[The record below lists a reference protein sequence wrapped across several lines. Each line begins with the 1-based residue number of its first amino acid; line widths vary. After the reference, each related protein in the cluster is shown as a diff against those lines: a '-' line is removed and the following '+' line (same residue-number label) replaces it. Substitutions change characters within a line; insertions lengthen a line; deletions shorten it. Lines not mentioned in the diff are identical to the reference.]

1 VAALDVLLLD
11 NHLLAVAKPA
21 GIPVVPDA
29 SGDAS
34 LLELAK
40 TWLKAELDK
49 PGAVFL
55 GVVHRLD
62 RPVTGVVLFARTSK
76 SAARLS
82 AQFRSRAVRKTY
94 LALLEGDVRGEEGEI
109 EQWLVKDERANRV
122 GVASSNAVGALR
134 ATTAWRVLARREG
147 RTLVRFEPA
156 TGRPH
161 QLRLAAAEGLG
172 APILGDLKYA
182 AQRPLADRS
191 VALHAWKL
199 SLEHPTRR
207 APVDLLGP
215 IPASAWW
222 SEWKRDLERLDS

>member
-21 GIPVVPDA
+21 GMPVVPDA

-40 TWLKAELDK
+40 AWLKAELEK

-82 AQFRSRAVRKTY
+82 AQFRSREVRKIY
-94 LALLEGDVRGEEGEI
+94 LALLEGEVRGDAGEL

-122 GVASSNAVGALR
+122 RVADSRAGGALR
-134 ATTAWRVLARREG
+134 TATTWRVLARRSDKV
-147 RTLVRFEPA
+147 LVHFEPS

-172 APILGDLKYA
+172 APILGDLKYGA
-182 AQRPLADRS
+182 LRPLADRS

-207 APVDLLGP
+207 GPVDLLSP
-215 IPASAWW
+215 LPRAAWW
-222 SEWKRDLERLDS
+222 SEWRRELERPTS